1 MKEGKEKKLP
11 LVTQVH
17 NLKAV
22 NICFSFIKLGLN
34 YADKIVN
41 GVSGCR
47 VLTTDEVIECNF
59 LLDGLMILTNNWI
72 LGY

>member
-1 MKEGKEKKLP
+1 M
-11 LVTQVH
+11 H
-17 NLKAV
+17 NVV
-22 NICFSFIKLGLN
+22 NVVCSTIHSIDVVYRICAS
-34 YADKIVN
+34 
-41 GVSGCR
+41 VSGCR